1 VTSRGDITALVG
13 DDLGDLEFVAR
24 GGSAAVYRATQRSL
38 GRRVAVKVFDS
49 IDLRGDRAL
58 TEARAQAAM
67 SWHANVVTLF
77 GTTTVADG
85 SPALV
90 MEFAPGGS
98 LADRVDTSGQLTSS
112 DWMRVGRELAGA
124 VRAAHDAGIVHRD
137 IKPSNVLFAADGSAR
152 LADFGT
158 AGSVTRTL
166 DGIEGSVAY
175 APPEVLEGSRPA
187 PANDVYSLAVTLLV
201 AATGRQPFDADQL
214 PPAAVIA
221 KVQSER
227 LRFPSGGS
235 DVPDI
240 VTRTLDRALDPDP
253 DRRPSASEL
262 IAAFDGGG
270 APPPRSPV
278 RSRGGDRRRWGLVGG
293 VLLVVALMGT
303 VLAVGR
309 WSSPETAEAPDL
321 CAAFG
326 TFTQQRQQ
334 LFEQVSTDL
343 EQARTPVDVVDR
355 LLVRYPQEWSRAAA
369 PFLATYAAST
379 GGSLT
384 ATESQL
390 SQFTTADALRG
401 LSGGKPFVFDGQS
414 GSFDAASV
422 PAELREPAEAFS
434 EATSAAAAR
443 CPNEV
448 VDLAPAKARMYS
460 AIYANLANPRF
471 MDDFFTDPRSFEL
484 LGERQILLMA
494 TLARPFFEGLLGN
507 RLGWLL
513 QLIERS
519 PNVRSAMSVEHPDI
533 VFQAATADSAAF
545 ASSLDDAWR
554 SELRAGLDRMGPAE
568 RQGVEA
574 AFPEQVALVRAEG
587 R

>member
-1 VTSRGDITALVG
+1 MSSRGDITALVG

-67 SWHANVVTLF
+67 SWHANVVTLL

-98 LADRVDTSGQLTSS
+98 LAERVDASGQLAAS
-112 DWMRVGRELAGA
+112 DWLRVGRELAGA
-124 VRAAHDAGIVHRD
+124 VRAAHDSGIVHRD
-137 IKPSNVLFAADGSAR
+137 IKPSNVLFAADGSSR

-166 DGIEGSVAY
+166 DGIEGSVAF
-175 APPEVLEGSRPA
+175 APPEVLEGARPA

-227 LRFPSGGS
+227 LRFPSGLLG
-235 DVPDI
+235 VPAPVI
-240 VTRTLDRALDPDP
+240 ELLNRSLDPDP
-253 DRRPSASEL
+253 DRRPSAAEL
-262 IAAFDGGG
+262 VAAFDGGG
-270 APPPRSPV
+270 TPAAAPV
-278 RSRGGDRRRWGLVGG
+278 RSGGGDRRRWGLVGG

-309 WSSPETAEAPDL
+309 WSSPETVVAPDL

-434 EATSAAAAR
+434 AATTAAATT

-460 AIYANLANPRF
+460 AIYANLANPAF
-471 MDDFFTDPRSFEL
+471 MDDFFTDPRSFDL
-484 LGERQILLMA
+484 LGEQQILLMA

-513 QLIERS
+513 QLLERS
-519 PNVRSAMSVEHPDI
+519 PTVRSAMSVEHPDI
-533 VFQAATADSAAF
+533 VFQAATADPAAF
-545 ASSLDDAWR
+545 AAALDDEWR
-554 SELRAGLDRMGPAE
+554 ADLRAGLERMGPAE

-574 AFPEQVALVRAEG
+574 AFPEQVALVRSEG